1 MAGIEGALEAVLA
14 YAADDSHGYVFGAS
28 DYGAGTDCS
37 GLVQYY
43 AAKLEGV
50 EPTSYPNLNTRNMR
64 SIMTGRGWK
73 ALEFTGTAAL
83 KRGDVLL
90 TNTKSH
96 TMIWLGGGRIVGAE
110 GDWDG
115 KRGDGSGNE
124 VTERSYYAY
133 SWQWVLRWPGGSDG
147 GDGDLVIDGKWGRST
162 TLKGQEQAG
171 TVPDGVVSSQNAYW
185 KPKFAGCT
193 TGWEWL
199 ESDYTGSPF
208 IMAMQTTMRD
218 KYGIDV
224 GDIDGL
230 AGRKFWR
237 GLEKLA
243 GFEPDEEGLE
253 YPSNTIKWLQGQFN
267 AGTFF

>member
-28 DYGAGTDCS
+28 GYGAGTDCS

-43 AAKLEGV
+43 AAKIEGV

-64 SIMTGRGWK
+64 SIMTGRGWE
-73 ALEFTGTAAL
+73 ATEFTGTSAL

-96 TMIWLGGGRIVGAE
+96 TVIWLGGGRIVGAE

-115 KRGDGSGNE
+115 KRGDGSGTE

-133 SWQWVLRWPGGSDG
+133 SWQWVLRWPGGGIEEDG
-147 GDGDLVIDGKWGRST
+147 LWGEDT
-162 TLKGQEQAG
+162 TLATQGVLGMRYK
-171 TVPDGVVSSQNAYW
+171 DGEVSRQDASLKARM
-185 KPKFAGCT
+185 PGCT

-199 ESDYTGSPF
+199 DEPGSGSPL
-208 IMAMQTTMRD
+208 IRELQRIWGAEQTGVMDVDTINAMIGYYMKKGSGATKRD
-218 KYGIDV
+218 G
-224 GDIDGL
+224 
-230 AGRKFWR
+230 
-237 GLEKLA
+237 KL
-243 GFEPDEEGLE
+243 DRN
-253 YPSNTIKWLQGQFN
+253 SKTIKQFQHEVN
-267 AGTFF
+267 NGRV